1 MKLVK
6 KSNSVELIKMLD
18 EAKRSPHKEARKLQN
33 AVFKELLWVAFAAS
47 SKYKKYPN
55 YKDLLQVAEMA
66 LYKAILAF
74 DNTKSANL
82 FAYIYPWVKTDV
94 RREAW
99 KEKQYLSFN
108 ELADS
113 CNKENSIFDEL
124 IASPEEIYLEV
135 EQEKV
140 ILNILKNLD
149 NNSKYILYRSLGL
162 EGSEIESLRDIAKG
176 MNMSHENVRQIRNKA
191 IVKIAQ
197 IYAAM

>member
-6 KSNSVELIKMLD
+6 KTNSVEIIKMLD
-18 EAKRSPHKEARKLQN
+18 QARQLPEKEARKLHN
-33 AVFKELLWVAFAAS
+33 MVFKDLLWVAFAAS

-55 YKDLLQVAEMA
+55 YKDLLQVAELA
-66 LYKAILAF
+66 LYKAIMAF
-74 DNTKSANL
+74 DNTKSANI

-108 ELADS
+108 ELSDS
-113 CNKENSIFDEL
+113 SNEENSIFDEL
-124 IASPEEIYLEV
+124 ICSPEEMYLLDEK
-135 EQEKV
+135 EKV

-149 NNSKYILYRSLGL
+149 NSSKYILYRSLGL
-162 EGSEIESLRDIAKG
+162 EGSEIESLRDIAEG

-191 IVKIAQ
+191 IMRIAK